1 MRALLDRLLAKIRTL
16 LHPTVTS
23 RNRLA
28 IRVSLGIAIGV
39 LVAFASLAVYYSF
52 LARQKVGG
60 ERIQQEIAGRFVIF
74 GEKLVGRLPEFSWP
88 ELVEGAWPGEQIG
101 GTWPGSGFISIQ
113 KYMEGRGFDASVINP
128 LGDQDSIE
136 KGQKLFVETCSAC
149 HSRDGK
155 GGAHAPSLARP
166 SYQVGA
172 SDFALYKVLRDGISG
187 TPMNSFGLSIRER
200 WQVVSF
206 LRTLQIG
213 SKKNELAENAGPPIN
228 VAWSDLLDAKSRPE
242 RWLTYSGSLDGWRHS
257 RLQQITRANA
267 SGLKLLWAHQFQT
280 SDDSSFAAT
289 PLMTNNTIFMSTPP
303 SGVVALNATTGQ
315 EIWRFERT
323 LPGNL
328 PVCCQRVNR
337 GLAILGG
344 TLFVGTLDAKLIALD
359 AKSGEVRWQTDV
371 ADTSAGYTITVAPLI
386 AKDAVII
393 GVSGGEF
400 GIRGFLSAYDA
411 SNGKMRWRL
420 YTIPAPGE
428 AGHESWKNDAWKT
441 GGGPTWVTGSFDP
454 DLNLLY
460 WGVGNPSPNYAGET
474 RPGDNLFSN
483 SVVALDAGTGKLV
496 WHFQFT
502 PHDEHDWD
510 SNQTPVL
517 ADIDIAGARRKV
529 ICWANRNGFYYVLDR
544 TSGEF
549 LVGRPFVEVT
559 WASALD
565 PNGRP
570 VLTESA
576 KVTPQGV
583 VAKPWT
589 GGGTNWLP
597 PSFDPETETFFV
609 HATEGSSIYTASR
622 TEQVARGTNGIYVGS
637 GSTVSEPA
645 VNYVTA
651 LEAAT
656 GNIKW
661 KYAAP
666 RVEKDQSYT
675 GVMSTSGGVVLSA
688 ADGIVFALDA
698 TSGKELWRAGLGGK
712 VQATPISFELNGKQ
726 VIAITAGK
734 TLFVFGL

>member
-1 MRALLDRLLAKIRTL
+1 M
-16 LHPTVTS
+16 
-23 RNRLA
+23 
-28 IRVSLGIAIGV
+28 
-39 LVAFASLAVYYSF
+39 
-52 LARQKVGG
+52 
-60 ERIQQEIAGRFVIF
+60 
-74 GEKLVGRLPEFSWP
+74 
-88 ELVEGAWPGEQIG
+88 
-101 GTWPGSGFISIQ
+101 
-113 KYMEGRGFDASVINP
+113 
-128 LGDQDSIE
+128 
-136 KGQKLFVETCSAC
+136 
-149 HSRDGK
+149 
-155 GGAHAPSLARP
+155 
-166 SYQVGA
+166 
-172 SDFALYKVLRDGISG
+172 
-187 TPMNSFGLSIRER
+187 
-200 WQVVSF
+200 
-206 LRTLQIG
+206 
-213 SKKNELAENAGPPIN
+213 
-228 VAWSDLLDAKSRPE
+228 
-242 RWLTYSGSLDGWRHS
+242 
-257 RLQQITRANA
+257 
-267 SGLKLLWAHQFQT
+267 
-280 SDDSSFAAT
+280 
-289 PLMTNNTIFMSTPP
+289 
-303 SGVVALNATTGQ
+303 ALNATTGQ

-323 LPGNL
+323 LPSNL

-411 SNGKMRWRL
+411 SNGKMRWRF

-559 WASALD
+559 WASAF
-565 PNGRP
+565 RP
-570 VLTESA
+570 KWPPRA
-576 KVTPQGV
+576 DRIRQGY
-583 VAKPWT
+583 P
-589 GGGTNWLP
+589 
-597 PSFDPETETFFV
+597 
-609 HATEGSSIYTASR
+609 
-622 TEQVARGTNGIYVGS
+622 ARGRGQ
-637 GSTVSEPA
+637 A
-645 VNYVTA
+645 MDRRRHK
-651 LEAAT
+651 L
-656 GNIKW
+656 
-661 KYAAP
+661 
-666 RVEKDQSYT
+666 
-675 GVMSTSGGVVLSA
+675 
-688 ADGIVFALDA
+688 A
-698 TSGKELWRAGLGGK
+698 TSVVR
-712 VQATPISFELNGKQ
+712 P
-726 VIAITAGK
+726 
-734 TLFVFGL
+734 